1 MKIVTVPGKWM
12 LVFNNLIGFRNIEKK
27 RRKVVGK

>member
-12 LVFNNLIGFRNIEKK
+12 LVSNNLIRFRNIEKK
-27 RRKVVGK
+27 RRKTVGK